1 MENTVGTLMLTGWK
15 CIYHLAFFFVVAS
28 SPNFST
34 FCILRC
40 KDTKDSLYLYIIAVI
55 LTKIFTVKKLYS
67 PTKYHY
73 NQYC

>member
-34 FCILRC
+34 FCIC
-40 KDTKDSLYLYIIAVI
+40 AAKIQKIACI
-55 LTKIFTVKKLYS
+55 CT
-67 PTKYHY
+67 
-73 NQYC
+73 